1 MKKILLIFTFIIT
14 SILTLSQDVADAQNS
29 GERYLAC
36 TSSGCAI
43 IGETFCG
50 FANVL
55 NEDGTV
61 DTFWCVI
68 IEVVGEPIE
77 SV

>member
-1 MKKILLIFTFIIT
+1 MEKLLFIFSFAVI
-14 SILTLSQDVADAQNS
+14 SLMTLSQDVADAQNS

-36 TSSGCAI
+36 TSTGCAI
-43 IGETFCG
+43 IGNTLCG
-50 FANVL
+50 YANVL

-68 IEVVGEPIE
+68 IEVVRKPIE